1 MRWLGSAIAGRVIV
15 AMLVT
20 ACSAPSPC
28 PPGED
33 CRWRQGPGEIG
44 VWLATDPEPAA
55 VLRLALPGVR
65 TVSLYVIWERCGAEV
80 CPWTPP
86 AAHGRLE
93 RQDNG
98 AWVVALTR
106 SAFSRDPDAE
116 VTLAL
121 GDGSRVRIGLALAAG
136 DHRRASVTEL
146 SACIRDLGA
155 TLAAASLA
163 GAPAVL
169 DVEIELVC
177 RIWSHPDQGRSAMHW
192 HPLLHQV
199 ARAHACDMAARGYF
213 GHTDPEGIGPNRR
226 AQDAGYT
233 LPDWYDADD
242 DGNNIESLA
251 LRGPVS
257 TPELTVEQWLASP
270 LHRQHVLGE
279 TSFEAGQDDTA
290 TGYCHTTRDGVDMH
304 YWAFV
309 SAHGTP

>member
-1 MRWLGSAIAGRVIV
+1 MRRPGSAILGSLIV
-15 AMLVT
+15 AMLVV
-20 ACSAPSPC
+20 ACSAPSSC

-33 CRWRQGPGEIG
+33 CRWLQGSGAIG
-44 VWLATDPEPAA
+44 LWLGADPEPAA
-55 VLRLALPGVR
+55 VLRVDVPGMR
-65 TVSLYVIWERCGAEV
+65 TVSLYAIWERCGAEV

-116 VTLAL
+116 VTLL
-121 GDGSRVRIGLALAAG
+121 IGDGSRLWLGLALAAG
-136 DHRRASVTEL
+136 DQRRAPATDL
-146 SACIRDLGA
+146 PACIRDLGA

-163 GAPAVL
+163 GGPVVF

-177 RIWSHPDQGRSAMHW
+177 RIWSHPSQGRSVMHW
-192 HPLLHQV
+192 HPLLHHV
-199 ARAHACDMAARGYF
+199 ARAHACDMAARDYF
-213 GHTDPEGIGPNRR
+213 GHTDPDGVGPNRR
-226 AQDAGYT
+226 AHDAGYA
-233 LPDWYDADD
+233 LPDWYDRED

-257 TPELTVEQWLASP
+257 TPESTVEQWLASP

-290 TGYCHTTRDGVDMH
+290 TGYCRTTRDGVDMH